1 MSLSVLVGV
10 SDFSKESEMTERN
23 DMVYEQD
30 GCKVTFFACANFVS
44 SRFEGPATGEWRKG
58 IWNNAVEWRNIQL
71 RAYRKVL
78 V

>member
-1 MSLSVLVGV
+1 MNLE
-10 SDFSKESEMTERN
+10 KESEMTERN

-44 SRFEGPATGEWRKG
+44 SRFEGGETGERRKE

-71 RAYRKVL
+71 RAYRSVA

>member
-1 MSLSVLVGV
+1 
-10 SDFSKESEMTERN
+10 
-23 DMVYEQD
+23 MVFEQD

-44 SRFEGPATGEWRKG
+44 SRFDGPATGEWRRE

-71 RAYRKVL
+71 RAYRNVL